1 VHPPYS
7 LIGVQAAFTLG
18 GDMRRRELLHFAIM
32 RNACP
37 DLAKMP
43 FANEGWSEAVTSS
56 LPDAH
61 EFQGPPVCY
70 DGSELQPEQW
80 KPQRLLDNLD
90 VARELLLDETS
101 SPIHDIVDR
110 GAVERVLA
118 DPERATPATCRQLF
132 GALTAAVW
140 LGGYEARQRIGDK
153 PKPVDHQRPPPPIH
167 EASARSPRGV
177 RRTLRLGRRA

>member
-32 RNACP
+32 RKACP

-118 DPERATPATCRQLF
+118 DPERATPRDLPS
-132 GALTAAVW
+132 ALRCSH
-140 LGGYEARQRIGDK
+140 GGRLA
-153 PKPVDHQRPPPPIH
+153 
-167 EASARSPRGV
+167 RGV
-177 RRTLRLGRRA
+177 RGATANRRQAEAG